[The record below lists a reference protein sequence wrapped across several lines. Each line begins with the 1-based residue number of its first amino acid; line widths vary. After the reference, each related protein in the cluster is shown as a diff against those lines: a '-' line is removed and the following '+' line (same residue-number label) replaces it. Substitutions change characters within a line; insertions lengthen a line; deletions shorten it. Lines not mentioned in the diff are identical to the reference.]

1 MKVSEILAGS
11 TKAYPSIEIVPPL
24 RGITKD
30 ELLESIAPFM
40 EFSPKYINVTSH
52 RDEFEY
58 REEADGS
65 FSRHLLRNRIN
76 ETTVCAAIMSKYD
89 VEVVPHL
96 ICGGSTKEEIE
107 SKLDNLEFLGINNI
121 VALRG
126 DSMTGEKRF
135 TPTPGGYSFASE
147 LVEGIRSYQGSA
159 GYKRKRGM
167 DSSTSLGMTEGGNGM
182 TEGGNG
188 KTERGNGMTEKE
200 LGRGKRLAEER
211 FFCIGVGA
219 YPEKHFEAANIET
232 DILNL
237 KRKVDAGADYIITQ
251 MFFDNKVYYDFV
263 EKCRAAGITVP
274 IVPGLKP
281 LSTARQISVLPEA
294 FSLDIP
300 LELTGEIEKHRNDK
314 EAVYRIGTEW
324 CTMQCKDLLKHGV
337 PAVHFYTMGK
347 SRNITDILRECF

>member
-1 MKVSEILAGS
+1 MKISDILAAS
-11 TKAYPSIEIVPPL
+11 KKTYPSIEIVPPL
-24 RGITKD
+24 RGITKN

-40 EFSPKYINVTSH
+40 EFNPKYINVTSH

-65 FSRHLLRNRIN
+65 FSKHLIRNRIS

-89 VEVVPHL
+89 TEVVPHL
-96 ICGGSTKEEIE
+96 ICGGSTVEEIE
-107 SKLDNLEFLGINNI
+107 SKLDNLAFMGINNI

-126 DSMTGEKRF
+126 DSISGEKRF
-135 TPTPGGYSFASE
+135 TPTPGGYRYASE
-147 LVEGIRSYQGSA
+147 LVEGIRNYQGSNS
-159 GYKRKRGM
+159 YRRSRGLET
-167 DSSTSLGMTEGGNGM
+167 DD
-182 TEGGNG
+182 
-188 KTERGNGMTEKE
+188 
-200 LGRGKRLAEER
+200 R

-237 KRKVDAGADYIITQ
+237 KKKVDAGADYIITQ
-251 MFFDNKVYYDFV
+251 MFFDNQVYYDFV
-263 EKCRAAGITVP
+263 DKCRAAGINVP
-274 IVPGLKP
+274 IIPGLKP
-281 LSTARQISVLPEA
+281 LSTARQIEVLPEA

-300 LELTGEIEKHRNDK
+300 LELTTEIAKAKNNKD
-314 EAVYRIGTEW
+314 AVYQIGTEW
-324 CTMQCKDLLKHGV
+324 CAMQCKDLIKHGV

>member
-11 TKAYPSIEIVPPL
+11 PKAFPSIEIVPPL

-30 ELLESIAPFM
+30 ELLDSIAPFM
-40 EFSPKYINVTSH
+40 EFKPKYINVTSH

-58 REEADGS
+58 REAEDGT
-65 FSRHLLRNRIN
+65 FSRHLIRNRIS

-96 ICGGSTKEEIE
+96 ICGGNTKEEIE
-107 SKLDNLEFLGINNI
+107 SRLDNLAFMGINNI

-135 TPTPGGYSFASE
+135 SPTPGGYSYASE
-147 LVEGIRSYQGSA
+147 LVEGIRSYQGSNA
-159 GYKRKRGM
+159 YRRSRGLQT
-167 DSSTSLGMTEGGNGM
+167 DD
-182 TEGGNG
+182 
-188 KTERGNGMTEKE
+188 RY
-200 LGRGKRLAEER
+200 
-211 FFCIGVGA
+211 FCIGVGG

-237 KRKVDAGADYIITQ
+237 KKKVDAGADYIITQ

-263 EKCRAAGITVP
+263 DRCRAAGITVP
-274 IVPGLKP
+274 VIPGLKP
-281 LSTARQISVLPEA
+281 VSTPKQLTTLPEA

-300 LELTGEIEKHRNDK
+300 VELTDAISKVKNDK
-314 EAVYRIGTEW
+314 DAVYQIGREW
-324 CTMQCKDLLKHGV
+324 CTMQCKDLIANGV

-347 SRNITDILRECF
+347 SENITQILRECF

>member
-1 MKVSEILAGS
+1 MKISDILAAS
-11 TKAYPSIEIVPPL
+11 KKTYPSIEIVPPL
-24 RGITKD
+24 RGITKN

-40 EFSPKYINVTSH
+40 EFNPKYINVTSH

-65 FSRHLLRNRIN
+65 FSKHLIRNRIS

-89 VEVVPHL
+89 TEVVPHL
-96 ICGGSTKEEIE
+96 ICGGSTVEEIE
-107 SKLDNLEFLGINNI
+107 SKLDNLAFMGINNI

-126 DSMTGEKRF
+126 DSISGEKRF
-135 TPTPGGYSFASE
+135 TPTPGGYRYASE
-147 LVEGIRSYQGSA
+147 LVEGIRSYQGSNS
-159 GYKRKRGM
+159 YRRSRGLET
-167 DSSTSLGMTEGGNGM
+167 DD
-182 TEGGNG
+182 
-188 KTERGNGMTEKE
+188 
-200 LGRGKRLAEER
+200 R

-237 KRKVDAGADYIITQ
+237 KKKVDAGADYIITQ
-251 MFFDNKVYYDFV
+251 MFFDNQVYYDFV
-263 EKCRAAGITVP
+263 DKCRAAGINVP
-274 IVPGLKP
+274 IIPGLKP
-281 LSTARQISVLPEA
+281 LSTARQIEVLPEA

-300 LELTGEIEKHRNDK
+300 LELTTEIAKAKNNKD
-314 EAVYRIGTEW
+314 AVYQIGTEW
-324 CTMQCKDLLKHGV
+324 CAMQCKDLIAHGA

>member
-1 MKVSEILAGS
+1 
-11 TKAYPSIEIVPPL
+11 
-24 RGITKD
+24 
-30 ELLESIAPFM
+30 M

-58 REEADGS
+58 REEADGT
-65 FSRHLLRNRIN
+65 FSRHLLRNRIS

-96 ICGGSTKEEIE
+96 ICGGSTVEEIE
-107 SKLDNLEFLGINNI
+107 SKLDNMAFLGINNI

-126 DSMTGEKRF
+126 DSMAGEKRF
-135 TPTPGGYSFASE
+135 TPTPGGYRYASE
-147 LVEGIRSYQGSA
+147 LVEGIRSYQGSNS
-159 GYKRKRGM
+159 YRRSRGLEA
-167 DSSTSLGMTEGGNGM
+167 DD
-182 TEGGNG
+182 
-188 KTERGNGMTEKE
+188 
-200 LGRGKRLAEER
+200 R

-237 KRKVDAGADYIITQ
+237 KKKVDAGADYIITQ
-251 MFFDNKVYYDFV
+251 MFFDNKVYYDFAAR
-263 EKCRAAGITVP
+263 CRAAGINVP
-274 IVPGLKP
+274 IIPGLKP
-281 LSTARQISVLPEA
+281 ISTARQISVLPEA

-300 LELTGEIEKHRNDK
+300 LELTQEIEKHKNDK
-314 EAVYRIGTEW
+314 DAVYRIGTEW
-324 CTMQCKDLLKHGV
+324 CTAQCKDLLQHNV

>member
-1 MKVSEILAGS
+1 MKVSEILATS

-30 ELLESIAPFM
+30 ELLDSIAPFM
-40 EFSPKYINVTSH
+40 EFKPKYINVTSH

-58 REEADGS
+58 REAEDGT
-65 FSRHLLRNRIN
+65 FSRHLIRNRIS

-96 ICGGSTKEEIE
+96 ICGGNTKEEIE
-107 SKLDNLEFLGINNI
+107 SRLDNLAFMGINNI

-135 TPTPGGYSFASE
+135 SPTPGGYSYASE
-147 LVEGIRSYQGSA
+147 LVEGIRSYQGSNA
-159 GYKRKRGM
+159 YRRSRGLQT
-167 DSSTSLGMTEGGNGM
+167 DD
-182 TEGGNG
+182 
-188 KTERGNGMTEKE
+188 RY
-200 LGRGKRLAEER
+200 
-211 FFCIGVGA
+211 FCIGVGG

-237 KRKVDAGADYIITQ
+237 KKKVDAGADYIITQ
-251 MFFDNKVYYDFV
+251 MFFDNNIYYDFV
-263 EKCRAAGITVP
+263 EKCRATGIDVP
-274 IVPGLKP
+274 IIPGLKP
-281 LSTARQISVLPEA
+281 ISTARQISVLPEA

-300 LELTGEIEKHRNDK
+300 LELTCEIEKHRNDK
-314 EAVYRIGTEW
+314 DAVYRIGTEW

>member
-11 TKAYPSIEIVPPL
+11 HKAFPSIEIVPPL

-30 ELLESIAPFM
+30 ELLDSIAPFM
-40 EFSPKYINVTSH
+40 EFKPKYINVTSH

-58 REEADGS
+58 REAEDGT
-65 FSRHLLRNRIN
+65 FSRHLIRNRIS

-96 ICGGSTKEEIE
+96 ICGGNTKEEIE
-107 SKLDNLEFLGINNI
+107 SRLDNLAFMGINNI

-135 TPTPGGYSFASE
+135 SPTPGGYSYASE
-147 LVEGIRSYQGSA
+147 LVEGIRSYQGSNA
-159 GYKRKRGM
+159 YRRSRGLQT
-167 DSSTSLGMTEGGNGM
+167 DD
-182 TEGGNG
+182 
-188 KTERGNGMTEKE
+188 RY
-200 LGRGKRLAEER
+200 
-211 FFCIGVGA
+211 FCIGVGG

-237 KRKVDAGADYIITQ
+237 KKKVDAGADYIITQ

-263 EKCRAAGITVP
+263 DRCRGAGITVP
-274 IVPGLKP
+274 VIPGLKP
-281 LSTARQISVLPEA
+281 ISTPKQLTTLPEA

-300 LELTGEIEKHRNDK
+300 VELTDAISKVKNDK
-314 EAVYRIGTEW
+314 DAVYQIGREW
-324 CTMQCKDLLKHGV
+324 CTMQCKDLIANGV

-347 SRNITDILRECF
+347 SENITQILRECF

>member
-11 TKAYPSIEIVPPL
+11 KKAYPSIEIVPPL

-58 REEADGS
+58 REETDGS
-65 FSRHLLRNRIN
+65 FSRHLVRNRIS

-96 ICGGSTKEEIE
+96 ICGGNTKEEIE
-107 SKLDNLEFLGINNI
+107 SRLDNLAFLGINNI

-126 DSMTGEKRF
+126 DSMSGEKRF
-135 TPTPGGYSFASE
+135 TPTPGGYSYANE
-147 LVEGIRSYQGSA
+147 LVEGIRSYQGSNSYRRSK
-159 GYKRKRGM
+159 GLET
-167 DSSTSLGMTEGGNGM
+167 DD
-182 TEGGNG
+182 
-188 KTERGNGMTEKE
+188 
-200 LGRGKRLAEER
+200 R

-251 MFFDNKVYYDFV
+251 MFFDNQIYYDFV
-263 EKCRAAGITVP
+263 DKCRAAGITVP
-274 IVPGLKP
+274 IIPGLKP
-281 LSTARQISVLPEA
+281 LSTTRQISVLPEA

-300 LELTGEIEKHRNDK
+300 LELTQEIEKAKGDK
-314 EAVYRIGTEW
+314 DAVYRIGTQW
-324 CTMQCKDLLKHGV
+324 CTMQCKDLLQHGV